1 MNVPIFVVDIE
12 LLHCLLSDYA
22 RALLL
27 LLSGGSVQFWSLRSR
42 ELAVRETPNPTAHA
56 DASTT

>member
-1 MNVPIFVVDIE
+1 MFVVDVE
-12 LLHCLLSDYA
+12 LLHCLLMLSDYA
-22 RALLL
+22 RALL

>member
-1 MNVPIFVVDIE
+1 MNVPMFVVDIE
-12 LLHCLLSDYA
+12 LLSDYA
-22 RALLL
+22 RALL

-56 DASTT
+56 DASTA